1 MLNNMKGE
9 TEKRLAEFKKLRKI
23 GEGTYGE
30 VYEALDT
37 TNNNRHVALKKLRI
51 ENKDE
56 GIPITALREMCI
68 LKHLHHQNVVE
79 LYEIIQDVDKIVLVF
94 EYADMDLKMYVDK
107 LKTIKDVKTIQSF
120 TLQILNGLYYCNINR
135 IIHRDLKPQNLLI
148 TQDLKL
154 KLCDFG
160 LSRMFSLPMGKMTH
174 EIITLWYR
182 PPEVL
187 LGIENYTTKVDSW
200 SIGCIMA
207 EMIVGKPLFPG
218 DSEIGEL
225 FKIFQVMGTPNEE
238 NWPGVSKL
246 PCYKASFP
254 QWKKKFLKD
263 IFPTFDKDGL
273 DLMEKF
279 LEMDPEKRITIREA
293 LNHPFITKFKELEH
307 NVENDK
313 PQSE

>member
-1 MLNNMKGE
+1 MNNMKSE
-9 TEKRLAEFKKLRKI
+9 VEKRLSEFRKVRKI

-30 VYEALDT
+30 VHEALDT
-37 TNNNRHVALKKLRI
+37 ANNNRRVAMKKLHI

-68 LKHLHHQNVVE
+68 LKHLHHENVVD
-79 LYEIIQDVDKIVLVF
+79 LYEIIQDVDKIVLIF
-94 EYADMDLKMYVDK
+94 EYADMDLKKYLDK
-107 LKTIKDVKTIQSF
+107 IKGGIKNVKIIQSF

-148 TQDLKL
+148 TNDLKL

-182 PPEVL
+182 PPEIL

-207 EMIVGKPLFPG
+207 EMITGIPLFPG
-218 DSEIGEL
+218 DSEIGQL
-225 FKIFQVMGTPNEE
+225 FKIFQLLGTPHEDV
-238 NWPGVSKL
+238 WPGVTKL
-246 PCYKASFP
+246 PDYNINFP
-254 QWKKKFLKD
+254 QWKHQDIKKLKEFKD
-263 IFPTFDKDGL
+263 FDKDGL
-273 DLMEKF
+273 DLMDKC
-279 LEMDPEKRITIREA
+279 LQMDPEKRITIREM
-293 LNHPFITKFKELEH
+293 LNHPFITKYKEAEGI
-307 NVENDK
+307 NDE
-313 PQSE
+313 SAE

>member
-1 MLNNMKGE
+1 MKSDV
-9 TEKRLAEFKKLRKI
+9 EKRLSEFRKLRKI

-30 VYEALDT
+30 VYEAMDT
-37 TNNNRHVALKKLRI
+37 INNRRVAMKKLRI

-68 LKHLHHQNVVE
+68 LKHLHHENVVE
-79 LYEIIQDVDKIVLVF
+79 LYEIIQDVDKIVLIF
-94 EYADMDLKMYVDK
+94 EYADMDLKMYIDK
-107 LKTIKDVKTIQSF
+107 EKGIRDVKIIQSL
-120 TLQILNGLYYCNINR
+120 TLQMLNGLYYCNINR

-148 TQDLKL
+148 TSDLKL

-207 EMIVGKPLFPG
+207 EMLLGKPLFYG
-218 DSEIGEL
+218 DCEIGQL
-225 FKIFQVMGTPNEE
+225 FKIFEIMGTPNEMT
-238 NWPGVSKL
+238 WPGVTKL
-246 PCYKASFP
+246 PEYKYTFP
-254 QWKKKFLKD
+254 QWKAKNLHEM
-263 IFPTFDKDGL
+263 FPNFDKDGL

-279 LEMDPEKRITIREA
+279 LQMDPDKRITIREA
-293 LNHPFITKFKELEH
+293 LNHPFLERIKS
-307 NVENDK
+307 NEAEK
-313 PQSE
+313 GE